1 MQVLKEDIR
10 DRILAI
16 ARQQFAQNGY
26 SKTSMREIAGLA
38 GVGVGNIYNYFANKD
53 ELFREVV
60 RPVLYALEA
69 MLQEH
74 HGIRGEDIM
83 MMRSEKYLKSCIDEY
98 VSLINTHRGLM
109 EILLFRA
116 QGSSLEHFRENYTDR
131 STELVKAWFASMQQK
146 HPEINTAVSDFII
159 HLHTVWMFTLF
170 EELLMHSVPQ
180 QEMETILHDYILFE
194 IQGWRAI
201 IQIARRKS
209 SRRFPPFFMN
219 ISEYRSLLRTF
230 LTFGKASKLALLSLN
245 RNVHY

>member
-109 EILLFRA
+109 EILLFA
-116 QGSSLEHFRENYTDR
+116 H
-131 STELVKAWFASMQQK
+131 KA
-146 HPEINTAVSDFII
+146 
-159 HLHTVWMFTLF
+159 LHW
-170 EELLMHSVPQ
+170 
-180 QEMETILHDYILFE
+180 
-194 IQGWRAI
+194 
-201 IQIARRKS
+201 
-209 SRRFPPFFMN
+209 N
-219 ISEYRSLLRTF
+219 ISARTTPTVLRNWSRHGSRPCSRSIPKSIRQCPISSSTCIRY
-230 LTFGKASKLALLSLN
+230 GCSPCSKN
-245 RNVHY
+245 C

>member
-16 ARQQFAQNGY
+16 ARQQFAQKGY

-38 GVGVGNIYNYFANKD
+38 GVGVGNIYNYFVNKD

-69 MLQEH
+69 MLQEN

-83 MMRSEKYLKSCIDEY
+83 MMQSEKYLKSCIDEY

-116 QGSSLEHFRENYTDR
+116 QGSVHAAE
-131 STELVKAWFASMQQK
+131 ASRNQYGSVRFH
-146 HPEINTAVSDFII
+146 HPPAYGMDVHPVRGTADAFGSPTGNGN
-159 HLHTVWMFTLF
+159 HL
-170 EELLMHSVPQ
+170 
-180 QEMETILHDYILFE
+180 
-194 IQGWRAI
+194 
-201 IQIARRKS
+201 ARLYS
-209 SRRFPPFFMN
+209 F
-219 ISEYRSLLRTF
+219 
-230 LTFGKASKLALLSLN
+230 
-245 RNVHY
+245 

>member
-131 STELVKAWFASMQQK
+131 STELVKAWKPSC
-146 HPEINTAVSDFII
+146 T
-159 HLHTVWMFTLF
+159 
-170 EELLMHSVPQ
+170 
-180 QEMETILHDYILFE
+180 TIFFLKFKAGGQSSKYE
-194 IQGWRAI
+194 IQTTYI
-201 IQIARRKS
+201 
-209 SRRFPPFFMN
+209 
-219 ISEYRSLLRTF
+219 RTF
-230 LTFGKASKLALLSLN
+230 NRIGTVGKEEIFTEVSSFFYE
-245 RNVHY
+245 HF

>member
-83 MMRSEKYLKSCIDEY
+83 MMRSEK
-98 VSLINTHRGLM
+98 SL
-109 EILLFRA
+109 
-116 QGSSLEHFRENYTDR
+116 
-131 STELVKAWFASMQQK
+131 
-146 HPEINTAVSDFII
+146 
-159 HLHTVWMFTLF
+159 
-170 EELLMHSVPQ
+170 
-180 QEMETILHDYILFE
+180 
-194 IQGWRAI
+194 
-201 IQIARRKS
+201 
-209 SRRFPPFFMN
+209 
-219 ISEYRSLLRTF
+219 
-230 LTFGKASKLALLSLN
+230 
-245 RNVHY
+245 

>member
-26 SKTSMREIAGLA
+26 SKTSIREIAGLA

-83 MMRSEKYLKSCIDEY
+83 MMQSEKYLKSCIDEY

-116 QGSSLEHFRENYTDR
+116 QGSSLFIGTFPRELHRPFYGTGQGMVR
-131 STELVKAWFASMQQK
+131 VHAAEASRNQYGSVRFH
-146 HPEINTAVSDFII
+146 HPPAYGMDVHPVRGTADAFGSPTGNEN
-159 HLHTVWMFTLF
+159 HL
-170 EELLMHSVPQ
+170 
-180 QEMETILHDYILFE
+180 
-194 IQGWRAI
+194 
-201 IQIARRKS
+201 ARLYS
-209 SRRFPPFFMN
+209 F
-219 ISEYRSLLRTF
+219 
-230 LTFGKASKLALLSLN
+230 
-245 RNVHY
+245 

>member
-26 SKTSMREIAGLA
+26 SKTSIREIAGLA

-131 STELVKAWFASMQQK
+131 STELVKAWFASMRQK

-159 HLHTVWMFTLF
+159 HLHTVWMFTMF

-180 QEMETILHDYILFE
+180 QPSCTTIFFLKFKAGGQSSKYE
-194 IQGWRAI
+194 IQTTYI
-201 IQIARRKS
+201 
-209 SRRFPPFFMN
+209 
-219 ISEYRSLLRTF
+219 RTF
-230 LTFGKASKLALLSLN
+230 NRIGTVGKEEIFTEVSSFFYE
-245 RNVHY
+245 HF